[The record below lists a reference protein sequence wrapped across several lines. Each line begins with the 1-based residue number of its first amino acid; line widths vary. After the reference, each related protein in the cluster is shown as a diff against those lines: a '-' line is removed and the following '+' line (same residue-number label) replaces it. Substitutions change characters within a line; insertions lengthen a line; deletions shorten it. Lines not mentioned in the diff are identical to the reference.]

1 MVKYVIIGCLKNG
14 GYHMK
19 KKLVATLGL
28 TGVLALT
35 FGLTNDLQN
44 STVSAQEQPDK
55 STVITTEEQNMVES
69 LSANKGFVPQ
79 ANGTGFVFVKEK
91 LTDSKD
97 SVTVITAQ
105 EQNMVEEMA
114 EQAGFVAQEDGNG
127 FFYIKE

>member
-1 MVKYVIIGCLKNG
+1 
-14 GYHMK
+14 MK

-35 FGLTNDLQN
+35 FGLTNDLQS
-44 STVSAQEQPDK
+44 STVLAQEQLDK
-55 STVITTEEQNMVES
+55 STVITTEEQNMVEG

-79 ANGTGFVFVKEK
+79 ANGTGFVFEKEK
-91 LTDSKD
+91 LTDNKD
-97 SVTVITAQ
+97 SITVITAQ

-114 EQAGFVAQEDGNG
+114 GQAGFVTQEDGNV